1 MAAVVPKQGSE
12 TRSTILPQMTP
23 QGLGFFGSP
32 YNPADAMLTPNQL
45 GVKNGD
51 SIGDVVQAVKGVGF
65 YVDQI
70 GFGAPSTG
78 LTNGMPLKP
87 LGVNY
92 FLQTGATCSNGAEM
106 WEYVRGITEGDALGS
121 KVQNAMRDMGLPP
134 LQGLAPGMIEDAKH
148 ALDPNPLM
156 GSLLGTGYPQCKL
169 VDLPV
174 GDSSGHIQDP
184 DTGEWWISDHESA
197 YRSGGGYRQKKWV
210 IDQTPAG
217 QPVYLSRDE
226 WVGAEKTHKK
236 DGTPIKSE
244 GFLSSTDGYREPVTM
259 VVVGILCLLAFGM
272 LRRS

>member
-1 MAAVVPKQGSE
+1 MAAVPKQGSE
-12 TRSTILPQMTP
+12 TRSTILPNMTP

-45 GVKNGD
+45 GIKNGD

-92 FLQTGATCSNGAEM
+92 FMKTGVTCSNGAEM
-106 WEYVRGITEGDALGS
+106 WEYVKGITEGDALGS

-156 GSLLGTGYPQCKL
+156 SSLFGTGYPQCRL
-169 VDLPV
+169 VELPV
-174 GDSSGHIQDP
+174 GDSSGHIVDP
-184 DTGEWWISDHESA
+184 DTGEEWISDVPSA
-197 YRSGGGYRQKKWV
+197 YRAGGGYRQRKWV
-210 IDQTPAG
+210 VDQTPAG
-217 QPVYLSRDE
+217 QPVYLSRDD
-226 WVGAEKTHKK
+226 WVSAEKTHHK
-236 DGTPIKSE
+236 DGTPIRAE
-244 GFLSSTDGYREPVTM
+244 GFLSSASGYREPATM
-259 VVVGILCLLAFGM
+259 IVVGVLCLLAFGM
-272 LRRS
+272 LRRG